1 MTDQPPLTAA
11 PDAPAA
17 AHAPPVWLI
26 TGCSTGF
33 GRELA
38 RQVLERGHRCVVTA
52 RSPESV
58 RELAAGHGDRALV
71 QRLDVTDAAEVDAAA
86 RAADEAFGG
95 VDVLV
100 NNAGVGYFGAV
111 EESDMAAVRRMF
123 EINVFGLAAMTRA
136 VLPGMRRRRRGH
148 VVNVSSIGGL
158 RAFPA
163 VGFYNA
169 TKFAVVGL
177 SEALAQEVAPLGI
190 KVTIVEPSGFRT
202 DWAGRSADEAA
213 VEIPDYA
220 ATAGANR
227 RTIRR
232 ASGRQPGDPVRAAAA
247 IIAAVESPA
256 PPLHLLLGKAALKGA
271 RLKLDQLRADF
282 DAWEATTVGADFP
295 AGE

>member
-1 MTDQPPLTAA
+1 MPDPRPSPPPGTR
-11 PDAPAA
+11 PPAA
-17 AHAPPVWLI
+17 WLI

-38 RQVLERGHRCVVTA
+38 REVLERGYRAVVTA
-52 RSPESV
+52 RRPESV
-58 RELAAGHGDRALV
+58 HELAAAYGDRAVV
-71 QRLDVTDAAEVDAAA
+71 QQLDVTDPSEVDAAVQ
-86 RAADEAFGG
+86 AADEAFGG

-100 NNAGVGYFGAV
+100 NNAGVGYLGAV
-111 EESDMAAVRRMF
+111 EESDEGAVRRMF
-123 EINVFGLAAMTRA
+123 EVNVFGLAAMTRA

-190 KVTIVEPSGFRT
+190 RVTVVLPSGFRT

-213 VEIPDYA
+213 VEIADYA
-220 ATAGANR
+220 ETAGKNR
-227 RTIRR
+227 RNIRES
-232 ASGRQPGDPVRAAAA
+232 SGRQPGDPVRAARA
-247 IIAAVESPA
+247 IVDAVESPE
-256 PPLHLLLGKAALKGA
+256 PPLHLLLGKAAFRGA

-295 AGE
+295 AGS